1 MKKVPRLLTILT
13 LLIPACVAQPTSTPP
28 PPTAQPT
35 LAPTEM
41 PTPPTSSGEVPV
53 ELVGA
58 IKKDLSLLIGVP
70 IHSMDIVQA
79 EAVTWPDGS
88 LGCPEPGIAYT
99 QALVEGYRVVL
110 NVDGTTYDYHAAQ
123 DGRFLLCRQ

>member
-1 MKKVPRLLTILT
+1 
-13 LLIPACVAQPTSTPP
+13 
-28 PPTAQPT
+28 
-35 LAPTEM
+35 M
-41 PTPPTSSGEVPV
+41 PTPLSSSGEVPV

-88 LGCPEPGIAYT
+88 LGCPEPGVAYT
-99 QALVEGYRVVL
+99 QALVEGYRVML

-123 DGRFLLCRQ
+123 DGRFLLCR